1 MLAAATAGRATAAT
15 LLGLLLGVASAHAS
29 ARPPHGGAGLVST
42 SGVVGRLRIDRS
54 TPVQIEAF
62 AGRPEYIGTG
72 RFRPL
77 IREFAPFIAFGY
89 GCKRVRSGGIP
100 TMGVDRRSGSPSYSH
115 VVCLTVYWVNQRTG
129 RLAGFS
135 TGSRRFHTAAGVR
148 PGTSLAE
155 AKRREH
161 RPTLMDS
168 PSALNVTGRNAVLLI
183 YATIVVVKEG
193 DWHVGDR
200 VASLAL
206 ESRRHMVGLEFV

>member
-1 MLAAATAGRATAAT
+1 
-15 LLGLLLGVASAHAS
+15 VSA
-29 ARPPHGGAGLVST
+29 

-62 AGRPEYIGTG
+62 AGRPEYIGAG

-89 GCKRVRSGGIP
+89 GCEHVRSGGIP
-100 TMGVDRRSGSPSYSH
+100 TMGIDRRSGAPSYSQ
-115 VVCLTVYWVNQRTG
+115 VACTTVYWVNQRTG
-129 RLAGFS
+129 RFAGFS
-135 TGSRRFHTAAGVR
+135 TISRRFHTAAGVR
-148 PGTSLAE
+148 PGAKLAE

-161 RPTLMDS
+161 RPSLMEN
-168 PSALNVTGRNAVLLI
+168 PSALNVTGANAVLLI

-193 DWHVGDR
+193 DWHVGNR

-206 ESRRHMVGLEFV
+206 ESRRHQLGLEFV